1 MNRDIK
7 ELISRY
13 DKELE
18 DQIYTTDIQQVLDIS
33 REECRQVGDTEQR
46 ALWYALITN
55 AMRAGFMIGYETKL
69 KETV

>member
-33 REECRQVGDTEQR
+33 MEECRQVGATEQS